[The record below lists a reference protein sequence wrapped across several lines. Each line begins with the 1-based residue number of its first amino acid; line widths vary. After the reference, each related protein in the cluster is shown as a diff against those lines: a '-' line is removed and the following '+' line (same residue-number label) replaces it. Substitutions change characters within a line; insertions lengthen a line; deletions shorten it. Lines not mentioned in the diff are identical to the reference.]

1 MLSPRY
7 SGPQGQQG
15 WGLTWSDIG
24 CGPYTVYG
32 TLYTV
37 HCTLFTVQR
46 TVQLCSALLNCTS
59 HYTAELATAS
69 PTHPPDQNSSS
80 TSRPSKPYLACTECT
95 YMQGIQHIPSHTT
108 LYAMHIPSSTHTVC
122 CALHPPKEY
131 AVHAT

>member
-15 WGLTWSDIG
+15 WGLTWSDVG

-37 HCTLFTVQR
+37 HCTLYTVQG
-46 TVQLCSALLNCTS
+46 TTQLSSAILNCTS
-59 HYTAELATAS
+59 HYTAVLATAS

-80 TSRPSKPYLACTECT
+80 ISRPSKPYLACTECT
-95 YMQGIQHIPSHTT
+95 YMQGIQHNSLHT
-108 LYAMHIPSSTHTVC
+108 LLGMLCISPPVHTQ
-122 CALHPPKEY
+122 Y
-131 AVHAT
+131 AVHYIPLKNMLYM